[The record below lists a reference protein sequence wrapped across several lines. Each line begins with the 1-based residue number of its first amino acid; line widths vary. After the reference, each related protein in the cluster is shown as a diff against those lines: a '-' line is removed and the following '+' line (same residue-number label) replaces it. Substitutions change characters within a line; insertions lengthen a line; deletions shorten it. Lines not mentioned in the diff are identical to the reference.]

1 MLVALLIS
9 LVLFYMDMESDR
21 REKRHHETQILSQ
34 RQPSI
39 KPTQPKPKRSG
50 SMLSKTSRTSKI
62 SKSGEV
68 KVEETDM
75 NLLENAQNDG

>member
-9 LVLFYMDMESDR
+9 LALFYMDMESDR

-39 KPTQPKPKRSG
+39 KPSQPKIRRSG
-50 SMLSKTSRTSKI
+50 SEVSKLGTSKI

-68 KVEETDM
+68 RVEETDS
-75 NLLENAQNDG
+75 NLLEGAQNDA

>member
-1 MLVALLIS
+1 
-9 LVLFYMDMESDR
+9 
-21 REKRHHETQILSQ
+21 
-34 RQPSI
+34 
-39 KPTQPKPKRSG
+39 
-50 SMLSKTSRTSKI
+50 MLSKTSRTSKI